1 MTTDHQ
7 TLPSLS
13 SHPEPQVA
21 AHAQPRQSTVHAV
34 NAAWVRP
41 AFWGLLIGT
50 AILYMWGLGASGWA
64 NDFYSAAAQAGSQSW
79 KAFFFGSSD
88 AANSITV
95 DKPPLSLWAMALS
108 VRIFGLSSWSILVP
122 QALMG
127 VASVGVL
134 FATVRRWFGAPAGL
148 LAGAVL
154 ALTPVATLMFRFNNP
169 DALLVLLLVVGAYA
183 LVRALESGS
192 ARWMMAVGAAV
203 GFGFLTK
210 MLQALVV
217 VPGFALVY
225 LIAAPVALSARVRH
239 VLAAGL
245 AMVLSAAWWVAVVE
259 LTPASMRPYVG
270 GSQNN
275 SMLDLIFGYNGFG
288 RLTGNETG
296 SVGGGGPGGAQ
307 GGNMWGIPS
316 WHRMFD
322 ADWAG
327 QIAWLIPTALVGFV
341 VVMVLRRRF
350 PRTDRLRA
358 AAMLW
363 GSWLIVT
370 QLVFSFGKGIIHEYY
385 AVALA
390 PAIAA
395 LVAMGATLLWRARHA
410 IAARLVMAVTVL
422 GSALFARS
430 ILDNASTWHPGL
442 QSIVVML
449 GIASAGLL
457 LAGDKWHRT
466 PLVAGAA
473 ALAALM
479 LAPAAYSLQTASS
492 AHTGAIPTAG
502 PRVARSG
509 PGGMGG
515 PGGAGLPGRFGPP
528 TGAPTGRFAPP
539 TGPMPGGMAPANGQA
554 AQGGGPAAGGAGGLL
569 AGSRPTAAV
578 VSALKQNAS
587 RYTWVAA
594 TVGANQAAGYQLAT
608 ELSVMPI
615 GGFNGSDPSPTLAQF
630 KALVAARKIHWF
642 ISGGDRG
649 FGNQMGGSR
658 SASEIASWV
667 TSTYTATTVGNVTLY
682 DLTTATETAGAS

>member
-1 MTTDHQ
+1 MTTDRH
-7 TLPSLS
+7 TLPPLVSQ
-13 SHPEPQVA
+13 PKPQA
-21 AHAQPRQSTVHAV
+21 ASHAQVDRSDGVVVADR
-34 NAAWVRP
+34 WVRP

-50 AILYMWGLGASGWA
+50 ALLYIWGLGASGWA

-79 KAFFFGSSD
+79 KALFFGSSD

-108 VRIFGLSSWSILVP
+108 VRIFGLSSWSVLVP

-169 DALLVLLLVVGAYA
+169 DALLVLLLVVAAYA
-183 LVRALESGS
+183 LVRALEAGS
-192 ARWMMAVGAAV
+192 VRWMMAVGAAI
-203 GFGFLTK
+203 GLGFLTK

-217 VPGFALVY
+217 VPGFAAVY
-225 LIAAPVALSARVRH
+225 LIAAPVVFSARVRH
-239 VLAAGL
+239 ILAAGA
-245 AMVLSAAWWVAVVE
+245 AMVLSAGWWVAIVE
-259 LTPASMRPYVG
+259 LTPTSMRPYVG

-275 SMLDLIFGYNGFG
+275 SILELIFGYNGFG

-296 SVGGGGPGGAQ
+296 SVGGGGPGGVQ
-307 GGNMWGIPS
+307 GGIRWGSPS

-322 ADWAG
+322 VSWAG
-327 QIAWLIPTALVGFV
+327 QIAWLIPAALVGFV
-341 VVMVLRRRF
+341 AMMVMRRRAQ
-350 PRTDRLRA
+350 RTDRIRA

-363 GSWLIVT
+363 ASWLIVT

-390 PAIAA
+390 PGIAA
-395 LVAMGATLLWRARHA
+395 LIGMSAVMLWRVRDML
-410 IAARLVMAVTVL
+410 AARIVMAVTVL
-422 GSALFARS
+422 GSALYART
-430 ILDNASTWHPGL
+430 ILDNASTWHPSL
-442 QSIVVML
+442 QSVVVML
-449 GIASAGLL
+449 GIVAAGLL

-479 LAPAAYSLQTASS
+479 VAPAAYSLQTASS
-492 AHTGAIPTAG
+492 AHTGALPTAG
-502 PRVARSG
+502 PRVAGAG

-515 PGGAGLPGRFGPP
+515 PGGAGMR
-528 TGAPTGRFAPP
+528 GRFAPP
-539 TGPMPGGMAPANGQA
+539 PAGATGQFAPPTGQPG
-554 AQGGGPAAGGAGGLL
+554 AAGGPSAGGGGGLL
-569 AGSRPTAAV
+569 NASRPTAAV
-578 VSALKQNAS
+578 VSALKQNS
-587 RYTWVAA
+587 GQYTWVAA

-608 ELSVMPI
+608 ELPVMPI

-630 KALVAARKIHWF
+630 KALVAAGKIHWF
-642 ISGGDRG
+642 ISGSDRG

-658 SASEIASWV
+658 AASEIASWV
-667 TSTYTATTVGNVTLY
+667 TSTYAATTVGNVTMY
-682 DLTTATETAGAS
+682 DLTVAG